1 MTEPKLVPVAGETE
15 RETEPPPEPEP
26 LPEPDD
32 VPDELP
38 PEPEDV
44 PDEPLPEPEPELV
57 PEVVP
62 PLATPV
68 TETCR
73 TVPVPAFAH
82 PMVRLVV
89 KEFSES
95 GVPTTLTEH
104 EPPAGM
110 LVPQL
115 FEEMANTLGLLRE
128 TEQPVAAT
136 VALELVTV

>member
-1 MTEPKLVPVAGETE
+1 MTDPKEVPVAGETE
-15 RETEPPPEPEP
+15 RETEPPPEPD
-26 LPEPDD
+26 PEV
-32 VPDELP
+32 VPDEL
-38 PEPEDV
+38 
-44 PDEPLPEPEPELV
+44 LPEPEVV
-57 PEVVP
+57 PEVVPELVP

-95 GVPTTLTEH
+95 GVPTTPTEQ
-104 EPPAGM
+104 EPPAAM
-110 LVPQL
+110 LEPQL